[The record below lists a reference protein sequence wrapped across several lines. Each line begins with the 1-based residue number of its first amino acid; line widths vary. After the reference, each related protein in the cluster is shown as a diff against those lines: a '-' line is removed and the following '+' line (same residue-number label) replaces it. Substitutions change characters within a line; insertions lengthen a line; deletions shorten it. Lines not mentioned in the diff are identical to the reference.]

1 MSVVTPSKI
10 SVSRSDFSL
19 RLCFWRETSPPLFFI
34 FHLRTRSAVPPLRY
48 NTHFV
53 PDIAL
58 FLFHIIIS
66 SDIISIMTTEDEAK
80 QLDSV
85 TDRVQEKELDES
97 RATQALGALSTNTT
111 TTSSTTSGLAAAST
125 SSINTI
131 HVKKEDVDII
141 MEELEVTED
150 EAMAALRAELG
161 VDANLEGQELVAAA
175 LRRLVT
181 S

>member
-1 MSVVTPSKI
+1 
-10 SVSRSDFSL
+10 
-19 RLCFWRETSPPLFFI
+19 
-34 FHLRTRSAVPPLRY
+34 
-48 NTHFV
+48 
-53 PDIAL
+53 
-58 FLFHIIIS
+58 
-66 SDIISIMTTEDEAK
+66 MTTEDEAK

-97 RATQALGALSTNTT
+97 RATQALGALST

>member
-1 MSVVTPSKI
+1 
-10 SVSRSDFSL
+10 
-19 RLCFWRETSPPLFFI
+19 
-34 FHLRTRSAVPPLRY
+34 
-48 NTHFV
+48 
-53 PDIAL
+53 
-58 FLFHIIIS
+58 
-66 SDIISIMTTEDEAK
+66 MTTEDEAK

-97 RATQALGALSTNTT
+97 RATQALGALSTTTT
-111 TTSSTTSGLAAAST
+111 TTSSTTSGLAAST

-175 LRRLVT
+175 LRRLVA

>member
-1 MSVVTPSKI
+1 
-10 SVSRSDFSL
+10 
-19 RLCFWRETSPPLFFI
+19 
-34 FHLRTRSAVPPLRY
+34 
-48 NTHFV
+48 
-53 PDIAL
+53 
-58 FLFHIIIS
+58 
-66 SDIISIMTTEDEAK
+66 MTTEDEAK

-175 LRRLVT
+175 LRRLVA